1 MHKLEIR
8 VRKAQPKDADTV
20 LNMLGEILKLHHE
33 GRPDLFNETGS
44 KYSKEQLL
52 EIFENPNRPVL
63 VATNEHDD
71 VVGYCFCIV
80 KTADTS
86 ALKDI
91 ITLHI
96 DDLYVDPTLRG
107 KNVGKFLLDHAI
119 DLAKQV
125 GAYNIDL
132 NVWEFNENAREFYQ
146 HLGFSTMRRY
156 MEIVL

>member
-1 MHKLEIR
+1 MLILEIT
-8 VRKAQPKDADTV
+8 VRRAQQKDTDTI
-20 LNMLGEILKLHHE
+20 LNMLGEILKLHHQ
-33 GRPDLFNETGS
+33 GRPDLFNEVGS
-44 KYSKEQLL
+44 KYSKQELL
-52 EIFENPNRPVL
+52 ELFENPSRPVL
-63 VATNEHDD
+63 VATNEQDE

-80 KTADTS
+80 KTADTL
-86 ALKDI
+86 ALKNI

-96 DDLYVDPTLRG
+96 DDLFVDPSLRG
-107 KNVGKFLLDHAI
+107 KNVGKFLLEHAI
-119 DLAKQV
+119 DLAKEV